1 MGSDSR
7 DALGTYL
14 AFQLTELEGYLPL
27 IAAADQEAIHGA
39 RLALRRLRSVLS
51 CYKEILPK
59 VPGPVRE
66 EVRWLARS
74 LGEARDA
81 YVLGKRIALSLDAN
95 GSWRAPGP
103 LHASV
108 DALMAAS
115 GRSAAALGA
124 GKRSRRAVQAAREA
138 LLAGKRKGKGKA
150 SHRLRQD
157 GRNHTLD
164 ELAQRLQT
172 QWETLQLSLAAEATA
187 TDEAERNTL
196 LHQARKDIKCLR
208 YAVEAAAEAFGPTA
222 AGIIQPAIAMQR
234 ILGEQHDSVVAGA
247 WLEALAASPGVDSS
261 DAAELRAMEARRL
274 AGAEAQFRAAAV
286 EFPVPAPRRVLLF

>member
-1 MGSDSR
+1 MGSDGR

-51 CYKEILPK
+51 CFKEILPK
-59 VPGPVRE
+59 VPGPVRQE
-66 EVRWLARS
+66 IKWLARS

-81 YVLGKRIALSLDAN
+81 YVLGKRIALSLDAHD
-95 GSWRAPGP
+95 SWRSPAP
-103 LHASV
+103 LHAAV

-115 GRSAAALGA
+115 GRSAASLGA
-124 GKRSRRAVQAAREA
+124 GKRSRRTVEAARES
-138 LLAGKRKGKGKA
+138 LLAGKGKGKA

-157 GRNHTLD
+157 GRHHTLE
-164 ELAQRLQT
+164 ELAQRLQD
-172 QWETLQLSLAAEATA
+172 QWSTLQLSLAAEAAA

-208 YAVEAAAEAFGPTA
+208 YAVEAVAEAFGPTA
-222 AGIIQPAIAMQR
+222 AGIIQPAVGMQR

-247 WLEALAASPGVDSS
+247 WLEELAARPGVDSS

-274 AGAEAQFRAAAV
+274 ASAEAQFRAAAV